1 MTEKI
6 RCALYSIMGIALGIV
21 LLLPGGHVQ
30 ASEKKTIYNSSYVSF
45 SPDGKAWTTCAGD
58 RNYKWYDENETTT
71 VYTGIKSSL
80 EALQEGEHY
89 YRSSR
94 RGEVP
99 IGAWQV
105 VLRGAQC
112 IHNAY
117 GAPPGWH
124 GISFGMKKCHRYYYS
139 GWKPLCA
146 DCGEPIEWWNIYM
159 SREAAETI
167 QYMDLGSEENPVTYY
182 YLCPFCSNLEQ
193 GVTFSPHRCKTIS
206 NNQYRIIYDANAES
220 CHGFMEESYHMY
232 DNAVLY
238 EGKEVTPV
246 THLVVNNY
254 SRIGYVFTG
263 WNTRPDGSGISYG
276 DRAEI
281 YNLSTAD
288 YKDRTTWTEE
298 DNGTV
303 ILYAQWRLCKSTLK
317 IDAAGGS
324 YNGESVFS
332 VTGEYQKICIAGS
345 TYRTTGRLSYK
356 V

>member
-89 YRSSR
+89 YRFSR

-139 GWKPLCA
+139 G
-146 DCGEPIEWWNIYM
+146 
-159 SREAAETI
+159 
-167 QYMDLGSEENPVTYY
+167 
-182 YLCPFCSNLEQ
+182 
-193 GVTFSPHRCKTIS
+193 
-206 NNQYRIIYDANAES
+206 
-220 CHGFMEESYHMY
+220 
-232 DNAVLY
+232 
-238 EGKEVTPV
+238 
-246 THLVVNNY
+246 
-254 SRIGYVFTG
+254 
-263 WNTRPDGSGISYG
+263 
-276 DRAEI
+276 
-281 YNLSTAD
+281 
-288 YKDRTTWTEE
+288 
-298 DNGTV
+298 
-303 ILYAQWRLCKSTLK
+303 
-317 IDAAGGS
+317 
-324 YNGESVFS
+324 
-332 VTGEYQKICIAGS
+332 
-345 TYRTTGRLSYK
+345 
-356 V
+356 

>member
-89 YRSSR
+89 YRFSR

-117 GAPPGWH
+117 GAPPGL
-124 GISFGMKKCHRYYYS
+124 FR
-139 GWKPLCA
+139 LEA
-146 DCGEPIEWWNIYM
+146 VVCGLRRTDRMVE
-159 SREAAETI
+159 
-167 QYMDLGSEENPVTYY
+167 
-182 YLCPFCSNLEQ
+182 YLYEQ
-193 GVTFSPHRCKTIS
+193 GSGGDDTV
-206 NNQYRIIYDANAES
+206 Y
-220 CHGFMEESYHMY
+220 
-232 DNAVLY
+232 
-238 EGKEVTPV
+238 
-246 THLVVNNY
+246 
-254 SRIGYVFTG
+254 
-263 WNTRPDGSGISYG
+263 GSGQRRKPC
-276 DRAEI
+276 D
-281 YNLSTAD
+281 LLLF
-288 YKDRTTWTEE
+288 
-298 DNGTV
+298 V
-303 ILYAQWRLCKSTLK
+303 PVL
-317 IDAAGGS
+317 
-324 YNGESVFS
+324 
-332 VTGEYQKICIAGS
+332 
-345 TYRTTGRLSYK
+345 
-356 V
+356 

>member
-1 MTEKI
+1 MIFTEIWQKDRSESLRSAI
-6 RCALYSIMGIALGIV
+6 DSAPGYTRKEKRHDGENTLCIVQHHGNCTGNCAVASGRACTGLRKKDDLQQQLCVIQPGRESI
-21 LLLPGGHVQ
+21 
-30 ASEKKTIYNSSYVSF
+30 
-45 SPDGKAWTTCAGD
+45 
-58 RNYKWYDENETTT
+58 DENETTT

-206 NNQYRIIYDANAES
+206 NNQYRITYDANAES

-232 DNAVLY
+232 
-238 EGKEVTPV
+238 
-246 THLVVNNY
+246 
-254 SRIGYVFTG
+254 S
-263 WNTRPDGSGISYG
+263 PDGIPGRTEAVSLMGIVQKYTICLRLITKTG
-276 DRAEI
+276 PHGRRKT
-281 YNLSTAD
+281 TA
-288 YKDRTTWTEE
+288 R
-298 DNGTV
+298 
-303 ILYAQWRLCKSTLK
+303 
-317 IDAAGGS
+317 
-324 YNGESVFS
+324 
-332 VTGEYQKICIAGS
+332 
-345 TYRTTGRLSYK
+345 
-356 V
+356 

>member
-80 EALQEGEHY
+80 EELQEGEHY

-146 DCGEPIEWWNIYM
+146 DCGEPI
-159 SREAAETI
+159 
-167 QYMDLGSEENPVTYY
+167 
-182 YLCPFCSNLEQ
+182 
-193 GVTFSPHRCKTIS
+193 
-206 NNQYRIIYDANAES
+206 
-220 CHGFMEESYHMY
+220 
-232 DNAVLY
+232 
-238 EGKEVTPV
+238 
-246 THLVVNNY
+246 
-254 SRIGYVFTG
+254 
-263 WNTRPDGSGISYG
+263 
-276 DRAEI
+276 
-281 YNLSTAD
+281 
-288 YKDRTTWTEE
+288 
-298 DNGTV
+298 
-303 ILYAQWRLCKSTLK
+303 
-317 IDAAGGS
+317 
-324 YNGESVFS
+324 
-332 VTGEYQKICIAGS
+332 
-345 TYRTTGRLSYK
+345 
-356 V
+356 